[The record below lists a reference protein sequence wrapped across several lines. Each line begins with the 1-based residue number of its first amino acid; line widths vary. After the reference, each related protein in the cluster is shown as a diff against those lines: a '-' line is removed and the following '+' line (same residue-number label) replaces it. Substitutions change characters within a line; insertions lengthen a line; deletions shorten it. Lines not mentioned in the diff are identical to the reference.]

1 MAAPIIAS
9 TTKVQSGQTI
19 SGIAAK
25 AGVSVAAIAAAN
37 PQITNLSKINVGQT
51 VKIPV
56 VDTAVKTAG
65 STYAGG
71 VIGGAN
77 PYSSGSTVGAKKLET
92 ISAAAGI
99 TPGTTGGTGP
109 TGPTG
114 GGDTPPPKTDE
125 FPAAGTVIS
134 SSSVP
139 NGDGTFTVTTIYA
152 DGKGG
157 TYQTVTQSGVK
168 KEEEDKTKTTNLSE
182 EAFINTLK
190 LLMGSAEASKPYV
203 KQLYTL
209 VSKYYKSGSS
219 VADSINLALYDARE
233 NKLIPEFTSRFSG
246 IFKLA
251 DRRAAG
257 EIIDVPT
264 LAEYIKSQEG
274 IADILRQTGLGDL
287 ANETFLNDVMG
298 TGKSVLETTK
308 IITDVY
314 DAINTAP
321 KEWYDMVQAKMPF
334 ATKPDLAKALLLGAE
349 GAADLERKVNKY
361 GIMAAAQGQGLTVD
375 EAAAGELLA
384 KGQGYTSSKPKFG
397 QAAAIIPT
405 AQKLTSIET
414 GVEPGKAYTQG
425 QAFSAVFDQ
434 NYQALQN
441 IQDLSG
447 REQARFSAK
456 SGRFASKDRA
466 AGQI

>member
-1 MAAPIIAS
+1 MA
-9 TTKVQSGQTI
+9 TKAEVAAAKAAEAGRAQALANAQVQAAAAAEKLSSAQVAARSKTGQTI
-19 SGIAAK
+19 FDKALAGLPSSFNKNTDVARGLAASS
-25 AGVSVAAIAAAN
+25 ARYGLQAAAAN
-37 PQITNLSKINVGQT
+37 IYTGENIGYNISEQT
-51 VKIPV
+51 KAEQSAVDAANQLVSGYSTPVYIPAEDKV
-56 VDTAVKTAG
+56 PDTAV
-65 STYAGG
+65 
-71 VIGGAN
+71 
-77 PYSSGSTVGAKKLET
+77 L
-92 ISAAAGI
+92 
-99 TPGTTGGTGP
+99 
-109 TGPTG
+109 
-114 GGDTPPPKTDE
+114 
-125 FPAAGTVIS
+125 
-134 SSSVP
+134 
-139 NGDGTFTVTTIYA
+139 
-152 DGKGG
+152 
-157 TYQTVTQSGVK
+157 
-168 KEEEDKTKTTNLSE
+168 NLSE

-274 IADILRQTGLGDL
+274 IADILRQTGLKDL
-287 ANETFLNDVMG
+287 ATETFLNDVMG

-397 QAAAIIPT
+397 QAAAIIPI

-447 REQARFSAK
+447 REQARFGAK

>member
-1 MAAPIIAS
+1 MATKAEIAAAKAAEAARATNLANAQAQAAAAQTKLAEAQV
-9 TTKVQSGQTI
+9 TTRGTTGQTI
-19 SGIAAK
+19 FDKALSGISSYGLDAGAAR
-25 AGVSVAAIAAAN
+25 GLAAMSARYGLQAAAAN
-37 PQITNLSKINVGQT
+37 AYTGENIGYNISEQT
-51 VKIPV
+51 KVEQGA
-56 VDTAVKTAG
+56 VDTANQLVSG
-65 STYAGG
+65 YSTPVY
-71 VIGGAN
+71 I
-77 PYSSGSTVGAKKLET
+77 
-92 ISAAAGI
+92 
-99 TPGTTGGTGP
+99 
-109 TGPTG
+109 
-114 GGDTPPPKTDE
+114 
-125 FPAAGTVIS
+125 PA
-134 SSSVP
+134 
-139 NGDGTFTVTTIYA
+139 
-152 DGKGG
+152 
-157 TYQTVTQSGVK
+157 
-168 KEEEDKTKTTNLSE
+168 EDKVPDTAVLNLSE

-456 SGRFASKDRA
+456 SGRFASKDRGL
-466 AGQI
+466 GQI